1 MIELKFHFHSK
12 NLLVLF
18 LILIYINQSNVY
30 ANKND
35 LNKYLANR
43 LQFAS
48 SYPKQFSFH
57 LLDYYS
63 VILNEILVFFN
74 WISFGYE
81 EL

>member
-12 NLLVLF
+12 NLLEMF
-18 LILIYINQSNVY
+18 LILIYINQLNVN

-48 SYPKQFSFH
+48 FYPKQFFFH
-57 LLDYYS
+57 L
-63 VILNEILVFFN
+63 
-74 WISFGYE
+74 
-81 EL
+81 